1 MEGKIKEKE
10 EKIQK
15 TKQEAKKEMQG
26 FVLSIKIFLKELLS
40 IREETDKAGTIQ
52 NIKDSIAMKGHTAW
66 ILVFSILIASI
77 GLSVSSTAVVIGAML
92 ISPLMGPILGVGLAI
107 GINDIDTLRRSMVN
121 LGVMLGLS
129 LVTSFLFFSIP
140 LFQEETKELLSRT
153 QPNVLDVMIGISGG
167 LALIIAISRP
177 QPQTNTVAGVAIATA
192 LMPPL
197 CTAGY
202 GLATQHYY
210 DYFLG
215 AMFLFLINA
224 TFIALST
231 FVIVKYLR
239 FPMVKYINSA
249 KRRRIANFASI
260 VAVII
265 LAMSVYTFYNLYL
278 EKNFKQRAKALINN
292 IKNEGYSVIDEDES
306 DLDFKNKR
314 IEITV
319 FGKNVSQEDENRWKQ
334 DLIAFGMDGDVKL
347 DIHKGK
353 DDSKL
358 INEFQTLKKQV
369 SRSQKIIDSR
379 DAYIRSKEE
388 RIARLENELNKHKA
402 QEIPFLKLS
411 KEVKINYN
419 GIKEIS
425 FANQIKTNFKTI
437 DTIPIFKIVWNKT
450 ISKNKIEE
458 QKLRIKNWLKT
469 RLELDTLIITSLTK

>member
-1 MEGKIKEKE
+1 MKEKIKEKE
-10 EKIQK
+10 QKIQD

-26 FVLSIKIFLKELLS
+26 FVSSVKIFLNELLS
-40 IREETDKAGTIQ
+40 IREETDKDGTIQ
-52 NIKDSIAMKGHTAW
+52 SIKDSIAMKGHTAW

-107 GINDIDTLRRSMVN
+107 GINDIDTLKRSMVN

-140 LFQEETKELLSRT
+140 LFQEETKELLART
-153 QPNVLDVMIGISGG
+153 QPNVLDVMIAISGG

-249 KRRRIANFASI
+249 KRRRIANFASVVAII
-260 VAVII
+260 V

-278 EKNFKQRAKALINN
+278 EKNFKQQAKTLITN

-306 DLDFKNKR
+306 DLDFKNNS

-319 FGKNVSQEDENRWKQ
+319 FGKNVSKEDENRWKQ
-334 DLIAFGMDGDVKL
+334 DLIAFGMNKAVKL
-347 DIHKGK
+347 NIHKGK
-353 DDSKL
+353 DDTKL
-358 INEFQTLKKQV
+358 INEFQTLKDQV
-369 SRSQKIIDSR
+369 ARDQRIIEGR
-379 DAYIRSKEE
+379 DASIRSKEE
-388 RIARLENELNKHKA
+388 RITRLENELNKHKA

-411 KEVKINYN
+411 EETKINYD

-425 FANQIKTNFKTI
+425 FANQIQTNFKTV
-437 DTIPIFKIVWNKT
+437 DTIPIFKIIWYDT
-450 ISKNKIEE
+450 IANEKIAL
-458 QKLRIKNWLKT
+458 QKIRIKKWLKT
-469 RLELDTLIITSLTK
+469 RLELDTLVVK